1 MSRVDFQN
9 WKDEDDQEDDKEKFE
24 EVKIF
29 LFEVVFVLEGWKDKE
44 LFEAVKIGDIFIQ
57 LLCRKA

>member
-1 MSRVDFQN
+1 MCAKNVCRVDFQN

-29 LFEVVFVLEGWKDKE
+29 LFEVVFVLEG
-44 LFEAVKIGDIFIQ
+44 
-57 LLCRKA
+57 

>member
-29 LFEVVFVLEGWKDKE
+29 LYEVVFVLEGWKDKE
-44 LFEAVKIGDIFIQ
+44 PFEAVKTGDIFIQ